1 MIYERINRRPKVIF
15 ADEGYTSHELAEL
28 YEKQGTRIEVVK
40 KDKSKGIKDEK
51 RGFAIGPKRWIV
63 ERTFAWIGK
72 FRRFSKDYE
81 LLLTSSS
88 HNCSLVH
95 SHLIFTCMPMLICVY
110 SLYPKNKNI
119 RRCYDKCNSKRQLY
133 CCWR

>member
-1 MIYERINRRPKVIF
+1 MIYERINHCPKIIF
-15 ADEGYTSHELAEL
+15 GDEGYTSQELAEL

-40 KDKSKGIKDEK
+40 KDKGKGIKDEK

-81 LLLTSSS
+81 LLLSSS
-88 HNCSLVH
+88 RALMLLALGK
-95 SHLIFTCMPMLICVY
+95 LILGRFTVGI
-110 SLYPKNKNI
+110 
-119 RRCYDKCNSKRQLY
+119 
-133 CCWR
+133 

>member
-1 MIYERINRRPKVIF
+1 VSDKEGLKLIYERINRRPKVIF

-40 KDKSKGIKDEK
+40 KDKSKDIKDEK

-81 LLLTSSS
+81 LLLTSSRA
-88 HNCSLVH
+88 LMLMALGK
-95 SHLIFTCMPMLICVY
+95 LILGRFAAGV
-110 SLYPKNKNI
+110 
-119 RRCYDKCNSKRQLY
+119 
-133 CCWR
+133 